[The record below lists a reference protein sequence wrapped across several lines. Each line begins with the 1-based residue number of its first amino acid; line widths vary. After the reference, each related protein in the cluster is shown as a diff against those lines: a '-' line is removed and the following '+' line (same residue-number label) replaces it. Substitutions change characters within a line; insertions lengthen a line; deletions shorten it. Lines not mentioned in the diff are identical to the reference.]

1 MVWNSNRGSSLRPT
15 RYHNKFASYFAVWDP
30 LRISLDWSAP
40 TSVGPK
46 RCGFLPKTY
55 QGWNYARRSCWIS
68 GWNSNT
74 LAQMWW
80 FWFGRINL
88 TIASSSKSLRIT
100 QDCSSIQLGVIGWL
114 QLHFWQPCHLCKRRS
129 IHTRITQNASEIT
142 RWDSI
147 WVRKLFFLCTVITW
161 SLPDGFRMVHSQKI
175 IVLCHPCPTVTISN
189 CYCFIPY
196 LRGNE

>member
-1 MVWNSNRGSSLRPT
+1 
-15 RYHNKFASYFAVWDP
+15 
-30 LRISLDWSAP
+30 
-40 TSVGPK
+40 
-46 RCGFLPKTY
+46 
-55 QGWNYARRSCWIS
+55 
-68 GWNSNT
+68 
-74 LAQMWW
+74 MWW

-88 TIASSSKSLRIT
+88 TIASSSESLRIT
-100 QDCSSIQLGVIGWL
+100 QDCSAIQLGVIGWL

-129 IHTRITQNASEIT
+129 IHARITQNASEIT

-196 LRGNE
+196 LTCFLFRVNVSMQTIAEWFRQDSMHQMAWEFLSQLAPKSGKKVL